1 MKMKFRTRLRLV
13 VLLALLLCALIGFA
27 AGKFVQTIT
36 FEEKVVFTAEL
47 AEDFI
52 LRESQAIRQ
61 NDGSY
66 QLSESKYIVNAAQ
79 EYILIPGLDV
89 PKDPHVVI
97 TGKTEIPAYLFI
109 EVVNEVGNGAVTFSL
124 RSCWQETQ
132 LREAQHGGT
141 VYVYCDDAGKPIEVT
156 TDLEV
161 YILENDKITV
171 GQKLLHGDSSDLL
184 TFYAYLVEIQ

>member
-66 QLSESKYIVNAAQ
+66 QLSESK
-79 EYILIPGLDV
+79 
-89 PKDPHVVI
+89 
-97 TGKTEIPAYLFI
+97 
-109 EVVNEVGNGAVTFSL
+109 
-124 RSCWQETQ
+124 
-132 LREAQHGGT
+132 
-141 VYVYCDDAGKPIEVT
+141 
-156 TDLEV
+156 
-161 YILENDKITV
+161 
-171 GQKLLHGDSSDLL
+171 
-184 TFYAYLVEIQ
+184 